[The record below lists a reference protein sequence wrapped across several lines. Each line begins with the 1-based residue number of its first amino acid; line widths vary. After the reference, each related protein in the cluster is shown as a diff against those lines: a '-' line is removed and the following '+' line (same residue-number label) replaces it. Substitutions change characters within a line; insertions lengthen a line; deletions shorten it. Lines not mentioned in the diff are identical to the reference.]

1 MGVGE
6 ICSREVVCIN
16 RIECVAKAAQLM
28 RKHHVGSVVVVD
40 EKAGGR
46 TPIGMLTD
54 RDIVVAVVAV
64 GLNPEAVTAGDIMS
78 GELLSVNE
86 DAGIAETTELMRVR
100 GVRRIPVTSSRGS
113 LIGILA
119 ADDVQSLLAEEMSAL
134 ASIGER
140 AQRRE
145 SGFRKSAP

>member
-28 RKHHVGSVVVVD
+28 RKHHVGSVVVVE
-40 EKAGGR
+40 EKAGGH

-78 GELLSVNE
+78 SELLSVNE

-100 GVRRIPVTSSRGS
+100 GVRRIPVTSSHGS

-134 ASIGER
+134 ASISER

-145 SGFRKSAP
+145 SGTRKSAP

>member
-1 MGVGE
+1 MSVGE
-6 ICSREVVCIN
+6 ICSREVVCVN
-16 RIECVAKAAQLM
+16 RLESVAKTAQLM

-40 EKAGGR
+40 EQAGAR
-46 TPIGMLTD
+46 TPVGMLTD

-64 GLNPEAVTAGDIMS
+64 GLNADIVTAGDVMS

-100 GVRRIPVTSSRGS
+100 GVRRIPVTSALGS
-113 LIGILA
+113 LVGIVA

>member
-86 DAGIAETTELMRVR
+86 DTGIAETTELMRVR

>member
-6 ICSREVVCIN
+6 ICSREVICIN
-16 RIECVAKAAQLM
+16 RIESVAKAAQLM
-28 RKHHVGSVVVVD
+28 RQHHSGSVVVVE
-40 EKAGGR
+40 EKAGAR

-54 RDIVVAVVAV
+54 RDITVGVVAV
-64 GLNPEAVTAGDIMS
+64 GLNPEAVSVGDIMS
-78 GELLSVNE
+78 GELLSVHE

-145 SGFRKSAP
+145 SGFRKSAS

>member
-1 MGVGE
+1 MGIGD
-6 ICSREVVCIN
+6 ICSREVVCID
-16 RIECVAKAAQLM
+16 RVESVAKAAQLM
-28 RKHHVGSVVVVD
+28 RQHHVGSVVVV
-40 EKAGGR
+40 EEASGAR
-46 TPIGMLTD
+46 TPVGMLTD

-64 GLNPEAVTAGDIMS
+64 GLDPEVVAAGDIMS
-78 GELLSVNE
+78 SELLSVHE
-86 DAGIAETTELMRVR
+86 DTGIAETTELMRVR

-113 LIGILA
+113 LIGIVA

-145 SGFRKSAP
+145 SGHRKSTP

>member
-28 RKHHVGSVVVVD
+28 RKHHVGSVVVVE

>member
-6 ICSREVVCIN
+6 ICSREVVCVG
-16 RIECVAKAAQLM
+16 RIESVAKAAQLM
-28 RKHHVGSVVVVD
+28 RQHHVGSVVIVE
-40 EKAGGR
+40 EKASGR
-46 TPIGMLTD
+46 TPVGMLTD

-64 GLNPEAVTAGDIMS
+64 GLNPDVVTAGDVMS
-78 GELLSVNE
+78 GELLSVHE

-100 GVRRIPVTSSRGS
+100 GVRRIPVTSTRGS
-113 LIGILA
+113 LIGIVA

-140 AQRRE
+140 ARRCE
-145 SGFRKSAP
+145 SGFRKMAP

>member
-1 MGVGE
+1 MGGGE

-28 RKHHVGSVVVVD
+28 RQHHVGSVVVVE

-64 GLNPEAVTAGDIMS
+64 GLNPEAVSAGDIMS

-113 LIGILA
+113 LIGIVA

>member
-6 ICSREVVCIN
+6 ICSREVVCID
-16 RIECVAKAAQLM
+16 RIECVTKAAQLM
-28 RKHHVGSVVVVD
+28 RKHHVGSVVVVE

-64 GLNPEAVTAGDIMS
+64 GLNPEAVTVGDIMS

-145 SGFRKSAP
+145 SGTRKSAP

>member
-113 LIGILA
+113 LVGILA

>member
-28 RKHHVGSVVVVD
+28 RQHHVGSVVVVE

-64 GLNPEAVTAGDIMS
+64 GLNPEAVSAGDIMS

-113 LIGILA
+113 LIGIVA

>member
-64 GLNPEAVTAGDIMS
+64 GLNPESVTAGDIMS

-113 LIGILA
+113 LVGILA

>member
-16 RIECVAKAAQLM
+16 RIDSVAKAAQLM
-28 RKHHVGSVVVVD
+28 RQHHVGSVVVVD
-40 EKAGGR
+40 EKVGGH

-54 RDIVVAVVAV
+54 RDIVMAVVAV
-64 GLNPEAVTAGDIMS
+64 GLNPETISAGDVMS

-113 LIGILA
+113 LIGIVA

-134 ASIGER
+134 ASISER

>member
-1 MGVGE
+1 MGVGD
-6 ICSREVVCIN
+6 ICSREVVCID
-16 RIECVAKAAQLM
+16 RVESVAKAAQLM
-28 RKHHVGSVVVVD
+28 RQHHVGSVVVV
-40 EKAGGR
+40 EEAAGAR

-64 GLNPEAVTAGDIMS
+64 GLDPDVVAAGDIMS
-78 GELLSVNE
+78 DELLSVHE
-86 DAGIAETTELMRVR
+86 DTGIAETTELMRVR

-113 LIGILA
+113 LIGIVA

-145 SGFRKSAP
+145 CGFRKAAS